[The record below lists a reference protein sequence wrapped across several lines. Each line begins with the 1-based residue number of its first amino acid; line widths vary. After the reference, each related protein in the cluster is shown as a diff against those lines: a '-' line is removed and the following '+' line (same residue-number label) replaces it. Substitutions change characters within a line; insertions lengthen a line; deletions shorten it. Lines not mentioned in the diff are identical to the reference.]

1 MHFVGQINRDCE
13 VHPRSFALQGSAFS
27 KRALNLTQPLQA
39 KRRTSLTA
47 SVRQSAIGAFMT
59 YSSTVPRDEW
69 VGLNVALH
77 RGRLLTK
84 WLLAKALL
92 VSSGRQLQFAIP
104 CG

>member
-1 MHFVGQINRDCE
+1 
-13 VHPRSFALQGSAFS
+13 
-27 KRALNLTQPLQA
+27 
-39 KRRTSLTA
+39 
-47 SVRQSAIGAFMT
+47 MT